1 MMGQFLICIYFN
13 TDSYKI
19 NSQFW
24 FETLLRQITKLK
36 MCSRKE
42 LIDKF

>member
-1 MMGQFLICIYFN
+1 MMGQFLICIHSD

-19 NSQFW
+19 NSQFK
-24 FETLLRQITKLK
+24 TLLRQIKKLK

>member
-1 MMGQFLICIYFN
+1 MMGQLLICIHSD

-24 FETLLRQITKLK
+24 FETLHRQITKLK

-42 LIDKF
+42 LIDEF